1 MCGIAGILG
10 NNIKNK
16 EEVIKKMTD
25 IMIHRGPDDSGFFID
40 ENAALGMRRLSI
52 IDLST
57 GHQPIFSEDGNLVII
72 FNGEIYN
79 YKELE
84 KNLID
89 KGHKFKT
96 KSDTEVLVHLY
107 EEEGEMMLN
116 KLRGMFTFCIYD
128 KKKKTAF
135 LARDFFGIKP
145 LYFLRQGGMFAFAS
159 EIKSLL
165 RLPDYKPEVND
176 EAVFHFL
183 SFQYVPT
190 RETMFKNIYRLPA
203 SSYLKINIID
213 DKMEEKTYWEF
224 DFNQKAISEKDA
236 KEKLLDILG
245 DSVSCHMIS
254 DVPVGAFLSGGIDST
269 AIVALMKS
277 DFETRSRTSGKTGKI
292 HTFSIG
298 FDEINEFEDA
308 RRAAKYLGTDHHEIK
323 ISPREYFD
331 KLPDIFW
338 HFDEPVA
345 DPSAVALYFVARET
359 AKKVKVVLSGEGADE
374 LFGGYNIYL
383 EPFALKKL
391 NIIPKF
397 LREKILR
404 PIAGSKLN
412 FFGKNYLRR
421 YFTSLEERFIGNA
434 RVFQP
439 KEIFDLWQ
447 GEKFRN
453 PSDLTKKYYQKAK
466 NISDSEKMQYI
477 DINFWLIGDILAKAD
492 KMTMAN
498 SLELRVPFLDIEV
511 AKISSIL
518 PPNLKFRGN
527 TTKYLLRESM
537 KGIIPEQNREKKK
550 LGFPVPLKQWFR
562 DKNNNYIFGTI
573 KENKYIREK
582 FNKEIIEQLFND
594 HLSGKK
600 DNSRKIYLLLS
611 LAIWYNIF
619 IKNGLL

>member
-1 MCGIAGILG
+1 MCGIAGIFG

-25 IMIHRGPDDSGFFID
+25 VMVHRGPDDSGFFID

-52 IDLST
+52 IDLNT
-57 GHQPIFSEDGNLVII
+57 GHQPIFSEDANLIII

-84 KNLID
+84 KNLIN

-96 KSDTEVLVHLY
+96 KSDTEVLIHLY
-107 EEEGEMMLN
+107 EEEGEPMLN

-145 LYFLRQGGMFAFAS
+145 LYFLRQGKTFAFAS

-165 RLPDYKPEVND
+165 QLPDYKLEVND

-190 RETMFKNIYRLPA
+190 KETMFKNIYRLPA
-203 SSYLKINIID
+203 GSYLKINITN
-213 DKMEEKTYWEF
+213 DKMEERKYWEF
-224 DFNQKAISEKDA
+224 NFNQKAISEKDT
-236 KEKLLDILG
+236 KEKLFNILK
-245 DSVSCHMIS
+245 DSVSHHMIS

-277 DFETRSRTSGKTGKI
+277 DFETRSWTSGGI

-298 FDEINEFEDA
+298 FDEVNEFKDS
-308 RRAAKYLGTDHHEIK
+308 RHAAKYLNTDHHEIK
-323 ISPREYFD
+323 ISAEEYFS

-345 DPSAVALYFVARET
+345 DPSAVALYFVAWET

-383 EPFALKKL
+383 ESFALKKL

-404 PIAGSKLN
+404 PLVGVKFN

-421 YFTSLEERFIGNA
+421 YFTPLEERFIGNA

-439 KEIFDLWQ
+439 KEISDLWR
-447 GEKFRN
+447 GKKFGN
-453 PSDLTKKYYQKAK
+453 PSDLTKEYYQKTK

-477 DINFWLIGDILAKAD
+477 DINFWLAGDILAKAD

-511 AKISSIL
+511 AKIASIL
-518 PPNLKFRGN
+518 PSNLKFRGSN
-527 TTKYLLRESM
+527 TKYLLRETM
-537 KGIIPEQNREKKK
+537 KGIIPEKNRKKKK
-550 LGFPVPLKQWFR
+550 LGFPVPLKEWFR
-562 DKNNNYIFGTI
+562 NKNNGYIFDI
-573 KENKYIREK
+573 IRNNKYIKEK
-582 FNKEIIEQLFND
+582 FNKEIIEQLFSD
-594 HLSGKK
+594 HFSNKK

-611 LAIWYNIF
+611 LSTWYNVF
-619 IKNGLL
+619 IKET